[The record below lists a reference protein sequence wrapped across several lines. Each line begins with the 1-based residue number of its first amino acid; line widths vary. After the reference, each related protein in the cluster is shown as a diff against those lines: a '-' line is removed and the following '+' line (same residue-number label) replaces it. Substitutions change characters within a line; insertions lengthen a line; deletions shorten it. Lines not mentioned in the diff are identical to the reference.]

1 MVNLN
6 TSSAC
11 VVWPKDTA
19 HDSGAVDQGSIAEMR
34 IVIYIF
40 LVFCCLFLCFID
52 CSCVFFNNLDFM
64 LTPVVF
70 HGHNVVDVI
79 DRIENF
85 KQD

>member
-1 MVNLN
+1 MQLVPAWFPGFGVIPGNQAD
-6 TSSAC
+6 TSHSERWQKKSRVQSLGLA
-11 VVWPKDTA
+11 KT
-19 HDSGAVDQGSIAEMR
+19 HKEEMG
-34 IVIYIF
+34 
-40 LVFCCLFLCFID
+40 
-52 CSCVFFNNLDFM
+52 VFFNNLDFM